1 MNSALNQEKMVFL
14 LELIYMWKDMVCN
27 IKSDQRQPSRE
38 QSLSINLEK
47 PLSLTSRGMVGE
59 HLNIA
64 LVFTKKPLQ
73 IQTIHRMEINR
84 NINFY
89 LKVKKNLKWARNDQ
103 KNGCILELWLN
114 WSLVENCLVQTCF
127 IVNWGVET
135 S

>member
-64 LVFTKKPLQ
+64 QVFTKKPLQ

-114 WSLVENCLVQTCF
+114 WSLVENCLVQNCF

>member
-1 MNSALNQEKMVFL
+1 MVFL

-64 LVFTKKPLQ
+64 QVFTKKTLQ

-89 LKVKKNLKWARNDQ
+89 LNSLKTLTVLKIHSLTKLVLTEPFCFMFCYIHPENLLIFNHSVGDK
-103 KNGCILELWLN
+103 
-114 WSLVENCLVQTCF
+114 F
-127 IVNWGVET
+127 
-135 S
+135 

>member
-1 MNSALNQEKMVFL
+1 
-14 LELIYMWKDMVCN
+14 MVCN

-89 LKVKKNLKWARNDQ
+89 LKVKKNLK
-103 KNGCILELWLN
+103 
-114 WSLVENCLVQTCF
+114 
-127 IVNWGVET
+127 
-135 S
+135 

>member
-1 MNSALNQEKMVFL
+1 MVFL

-64 LVFTKKPLQ
+64 QVFTKKTLQ

-89 LKVKKNLKWARNDQ
+89 LKVKKNLK
-103 KNGCILELWLN
+103 
-114 WSLVENCLVQTCF
+114 
-127 IVNWGVET
+127 
-135 S
+135 